1 MSKIS
6 SEPEEGESS
15 SLIDDEKLDYDKD
28 EILFELVKIKKN
40 SKEDFSEAAKK
51 ATAELEKSDIVQD
64 NIFKKMTPKRHTRN
78 ESVSITKFSS
88 LDMNEMMSIIPPEI
102 PKRATEFQMFVTE
115 ATDDYNDERGS
126 SFDKEE
132 LSDKI
137 SSESSREIEMSIEK
151 KWSDGGVSDKISS
164 EDAVTDKISSDSP
177 ARVEFSDPKV
187 IIDTLHDIDRDDE
200 DDRSIEEQVMDTMK
214 GDGSAL
220 EKLENKLAEMRED
233 VLHDVHDAAATK
245 LDDTLSKMLNK
256 LFCFQI
262 LSYFSFYTAGPF

>member
-6 SEPEEGESS
+6 SEPEEGEN
-15 SLIDDEKLDYDKD
+15 SLLDDEKLDYDQDDVNFEFVKVKKD
-28 EILFELVKIKKN
+28 

-51 ATAELEKSDIVQD
+51 AAAEVEKSDVTQD
-64 NIFKKMTPKRHTRN
+64 NMFKKMTPKRHSRN

-88 LDMNEMMSIIPPEI
+88 LELNETMTIVPPEI

-115 ATDDYNDERGS
+115 ATDDFNDERGS

-151 KWSDGGVSDKISS
+151 KWSDGAVSDKISS
-164 EDAVTDKISSDSP
+164 EDALTDKISSDSP

-187 IIDTLHDIDRDDE
+187 IIDTLRGIDHDDD
-200 DDRSIEEQVMDTMK
+200 DDKSIEEQVMGTMK
-214 GDGSAL
+214 VNISAL
-220 EKLENKLAEMRED
+220 EKLESKLADMRED
-233 VLHDVHDAAATK
+233 IVVHDVTAAATK
-245 LDDTLSKMLNK
+245 LDDTLSK
-256 LFCFQI
+256 LFSSNTNRCFQNLPNNRCCI
-262 LSYFSFYTAGPF
+262 K

>member
-15 SLIDDEKLDYDKD
+15 LIDDEKLDYDKD
-28 EILFELVKIKKN
+28 DIKFEFVKVKKD

-51 ATAELEKSDIVQD
+51 AVAEVEKSDVAQD
-64 NIFKKMTPKRHTRN
+64 NVFKKMTPKRHARN

-88 LDMNEMMSIIPPEI
+88 LELNETMTIVPPEI

-187 IIDTLHDIDRDDE
+187 ILDTLRGIDHDDE

-214 GDGSAL
+214 GDISAL
-220 EKLENKLAEMRED
+220 EKLETKLAEMRGD
-233 VLHDVHDAAATK
+233 VMHDANAAAAK
-245 LDDTLSKMLNK
+245 LDDTLSKLWNK
-256 LFCFQI
+256 LIQYRT
-262 LSYFSFYTAGPF
+262 SYDCAI